1 MNILIF
7 SGTTEGREI
16 SYRLAEMGHRVT
28 VSVATVFGRAAQES
42 GRTAQK
48 ETAGPVQVLQGRLEE
63 ADMARVLSG
72 FDLCIDATHPY
83 ATAAGENIRKA
94 ADEAGVRLLRLQRE
108 ESPVPEGAIV
118 CESARQA
125 AELLKDTEGNI
136 LLTCGVKSLAAFS
149 EIERKRLIVRIIPS
163 EESLKR
169 TIRSCEDKIESLG
182 AVNLRA
188 IDDYDSASSV
198 LISTVE
204 KLVRPHSLTRAM
216 AHRPNPTHE
225 CAAANLDRNDWLDP
239 WTGVVRC
246 ESFADLYDE
255 ALAKYPQMAEALVR
269 DDRPTFDKL
278 GAGLS
283 YEGKPGA
290 RE

>member
-108 ESPVPEGAIV
+108 ESPVPEGAIG
-118 CESARQA
+118 CERARQA

-136 LLTCGVKSLAAFS
+136 LLTCGVKSLVAFS

-163 EESLKR
+163 EESLR
-169 TIRSCEDKIESLG
+169 QTLQADIPPANIIAMEGPFSAEFNELLIREKQIRYLVTKDG
-182 AVNLRA
+182 GRA
-188 IDDYDSASSV
+188 GGFPEKVKACGNCGTALV
-198 LISTVE
+198 LI
-204 KLVRPHSLTRAM
+204 KRPAGR
-216 AHRPNPTHE
+216 E
-225 CAAANLDRNDWLDP
+225 
-239 WTGVVRC
+239 
-246 ESFADLYDE
+246 
-255 ALAKYPQMAEALVR
+255 
-269 DDRPTFDKL
+269 
-278 GAGLS
+278 GLS
-283 YEGKPGA
+283 MDRILDIVGKSA
-290 RE
+290 